1 MANMERILTSE
12 VASHAGE
19 TVRLAGW
26 VHNLRNFR
34 EVKFLVLRDRGGLIQ
49 TIVAPGSGIDV
60 SEIGKEFVV
69 EIEGKVV
76 PDDRAPRGHEVHAS
90 SLKVLASAQEPPLE
104 INRPK
109 VLAKTH
115 LDKILD
121 YRAVSLRALELRA
134 IFEVQAEIL
143 NSFGEYLRSQSFT
156 EVKTSKIVGTA
167 TEGGANVFEID
178 YFGKPAY
185 LAQSPQFYK
194 QIMVG
199 SGLERVYEIG
209 YVYRA
214 EKHETSRHINEY
226 CSLDFEM
233 GFIESEQDV
242 ISMQVGLLRHICTS
256 LRERCAEQFERL
268 GATIPD
274 VPETVPQIE
283 FSDAVERVR
292 AEGHRGPPGDL
303 DPEGERRLCEWSKR
317 EHGSE
322 FLYVIGFPLS
332 KRPVYTAFREDD
344 PEISRSFDLLFRGLE
359 ITTGSQRIHDY
370 DLLIQK
376 MREKGYDPDEF
387 DYYTSAFRYGM
398 PPHGG
403 LGLGL
408 ERLTMKLLGLSNV
421 KEATLFPRDRNRTSP

>member
-1 MANMERILTSE
+1 MERILTSQ
-12 VASHAGE
+12 VAAHVGD

-26 VHNLRNFR
+26 VHNLRDFR

-49 TIVAPGSGIDV
+49 AVIQPGSDVDV

-69 EIEGKVV
+69 QVEGEVV
-76 PDDRAPRGHEVHAS
+76 PDDRAPRGFEVHVAS
-90 SLKVLASAQEPPLE
+90 LDVLAAAQEPPLE

-109 VLAKTH
+109 VLEKTH

-121 YRAVSLRALELRA
+121 YRTVSLRALEVRA
-134 IFEVQAEIL
+134 IFEVQAEII
-143 NSFGEYLRSQSFT
+143 NSFGEYLRSQGFT
-156 EVKTSKIVGTA
+156 EVKTSKIVGTG

-178 YFGKPAY
+178 YFGKPAF

-226 CSLDFEM
+226 CSLDYEM

-242 ISMQVGLLRHICTS
+242 ISMQVGLMRHICRS
-256 LRERCAEQFERL
+256 LVERCGEPLERL
-268 GATIPD
+268 GATIPE

-283 FSDAVERVR
+283 FKDAVELVR

-303 DPEGERRLCEWSKR
+303 DPEGERRLCEWSRR

-322 FLYVIGFPLS
+322 FLYVVGFPLS
-332 KRPVYTAFREDD
+332 KRPVYTSFREDD

-359 ITTGSQRIHDY
+359 ITTGSQRIHQY
-370 DLLIQK
+370 ELLVEK
-376 MREKGYDPDEF
+376 MRERGYDPDEF
-387 DYYTSAFRYGM
+387 DYYTSAFRHGM

-421 KEATLFPRDRNRTSP
+421 KEATLFPRDRNRIRP